1 MLCACRW
8 AAVVLILAGG
18 AIEHSDEHSDAFS
31 FLQNSQIHMD
41 FIPHRRLIQKLH
53 LIGSLSLA
61 QHVITQI
68 SICKMTPIG
77 MMRKRKGTS

>member
-8 AAVVLILAGG
+8 AAVVFILADG
-18 AIEHSDEHSDAFS
+18 AIEHSDAFS

-53 LIGSLSLA
+53 LTGSLSLA

-68 SICKMTPIG
+68 SICKMTLIG

>member
-18 AIEHSDEHSDAFS
+18 AIEHSDAFS

-53 LIGSLSLA
+53 LTGSLSLA

-68 SICKMTPIG
+68 SICKMTLIG